1 MTDTPKNQT
10 LITGQLLQIR
20 DKLIAKRHLIPATY
34 KAEWQQ
40 IEAQTA
46 MFDASSQSQFNH
58 YDSAS
63 MVKKSSFQGSIN
75 DLLKLVDA
83 MRNLDR
89 QIKIAVH

>member
-20 DKLIAKRHLIPATY
+20 DKLMAKRHLIPATY
-34 KAEWQQ
+34 QAQWQQ

-46 MFDASSQSQFNH
+46 MFDAASQGRFNH
-58 YDSAS
+58 QDSAS
-63 MVKKSSFQGSIN
+63 MVKKSAFQGNID
-75 DLLKLVDA
+75 DLMKLVDA